1 MADTHPPIDAPSRQ
15 TIALHFNPKNP
26 HTPSNDQLNKV
37 FSEKTRTYPMPA
49 RRAAWEEFYKMGQP
63 QQVPSNSAKKNR
75 VLLGRKLL
83 STEHI

>member
-37 FSEKTRTYPMPA
+37 FSEKNNNSDIPNAGASRC
-49 RRAAWEEFYKMGQP
+49 MGGI
-63 QQVPSNSAKKNR
+63 
-75 VLLGRKLL
+75 L
-83 STEHI
+83 